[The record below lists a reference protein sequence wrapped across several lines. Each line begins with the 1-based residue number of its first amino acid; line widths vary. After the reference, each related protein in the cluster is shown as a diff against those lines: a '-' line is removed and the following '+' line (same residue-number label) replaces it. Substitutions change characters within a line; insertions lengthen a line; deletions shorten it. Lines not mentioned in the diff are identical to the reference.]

1 MLAGEVQVGVGD
13 LVLAQVVRGQGEVDG
28 VLTGVEVEDGSGPA
42 ADAAVEEPFDPEPA
56 PLGAG
61 NELDGG
67 GARVFGRDAF
77 YVAFDLPQSPRRER
91 CLGDPVGDCTI

>member
-1 MLAGEVQVGVGD
+1 VLAGEVQVGVGD